1 VVELCAQLRDMLQ
14 ILGRYDGEVKVVSV
28 TIKICVTPSQRDRST
43 QRFRENADI
52 PPTRKWSKRTTLAG
66 GADV

>member
-14 ILGRYDGEVKVVSV
+14 ILGRYDGEVKVVGV
-28 TIKICVTPSQRDRST
+28 TRMICVTPSQRGSCT
-43 QRFRENADI
+43 QRFRVKADT
-52 PPTRKWSKRTTLAG
+52 PPTCKWSKRTTLAG